1 MKSKC
6 TIKDTIFY
14 WQKTKTSLNNIPNQ
28 IVFSKKKP
36 NTQER
41 EDELNSI
48 TNGGSGLVVEKIGG
62 SSETIPQSSV
72 HQAAAPRDIPQLPSD
87 KKYVHVRTDWAAKYL
102 K

>member
-1 MKSKC
+1 M
-6 TIKDTIFY
+6 II
-14 WQKTKTSLNNIPNQ
+14 
-28 IVFSKKKP
+28 FSKKKP

-62 SSETIPQSSV
+62 NTETIPQSSV
-72 HQAAAPRDIPQLPSD
+72 HQAAPRDIPQLGD

>member
-1 MKSKC
+1 MNEISNL
-6 TIKDTIFY
+6 II
-14 WQKTKTSLNNIPNQ
+14 
-28 IVFSKKKP
+28 FSKKKP

-62 SSETIPQSSV
+62 NTETIPQSSV
-72 HQAAAPRDIPQLPSD
+72 HQAATRDIPQLGD
-87 KKYVHVRTDWAAKYL
+87 KKHVHVRTDWAAKYL

>member
-6 TIKDTIFY
+6 AIKDTRY
-14 WQKTKTSLNNIPNQ
+14 KNTTSLNKISNKI
-28 IVFSKKKP
+28 IFSKKKP

-62 SSETIPQSSV
+62 STETIPQSSV

>member
-1 MKSKC
+1 MNEISNL
-6 TIKDTIFY
+6 II
-14 WQKTKTSLNNIPNQ
+14 
-28 IVFSKKKP
+28 FSKKKP

-62 SSETIPQSSV
+62 STETIPQSSV
-72 HQAAAPRDIPQLPSD
+72 HQAAAPRDIPQLGD